1 MDPQEIINA
10 HYLPGTDLH
19 ELFMRH
25 ADLVTEKSLEI
36 AQNVAHLHPDTAFI
50 QEAAMLHDIG
60 IFMTHA
66 PAIHC
71 RGSHPYVC
79 HGFLGRQLLDDMGFY
94 RHGLVSERHTGA
106 GITLNNIT
114 SNHLPLPHRDMVPV
128 TLEEQIICV
137 ADKFYSKSPDKKGN
151 EGNERTVEKIIASLS
166 KIDPGHGQR
175 FAQWANLF
183 HLRHPHE

>member
-1 MDPQEIINA
+1 MDIQEVIKA
-10 HYLPGTDLH
+10 HYRPGTDLYD
-19 ELFMRH
+19 LFMRH
-25 ADLVTEKSLEI
+25 AELVTEKSLEI
-36 AQNVAHLHPDTAFI
+36 AHNVAHMHPDTAFI

-60 IFMTHA
+60 IFMTYA

-71 RGSHPYVC
+71 RGNHPYVC
-79 HGFLGRQLLDDMGFY
+79 HGFIGRQLLDDMGFP

-106 GITLNNIT
+106 GITLDNIT

-137 ADKFYSKSPDKKGN
+137 ADKFYSKSPDKAGN
-151 EGNERTVEKIIASLS
+151 KRTVEKIIASLS

-175 FAQWANLF
+175 FAQWATLF
-183 HLRHPHE
+183 HLSA

>member
-1 MDPQEIINA
+1 MDVDVIIKK
-10 HYLPGTDLH
+10 YYPPETDLYD
-19 ELFMRH
+19 LFMRH
-25 ADLVTEKSLEI
+25 AELVTAKSLEL
-36 AQNVAHLHPDTAFI
+36 AANVTHLHPDTSFI

-60 IFMTHA
+60 IFLTHA

-79 HGFLGRQLLDDMGFY
+79 HGFLGRQLLDDMGFP

-106 GITLNNIT
+106 GITLNNII

-137 ADKFYSKSPDKKGN
+137 ADKFYSKSPGK
-151 EGNERTVEKIIASLS
+151 EGQATVENIIASLS
-166 KIDPGHGQR
+166 EIEPGHGQR
-175 FAQWANLF
+175 FTQWIRKF
-183 HLRHPHE
+183 HL